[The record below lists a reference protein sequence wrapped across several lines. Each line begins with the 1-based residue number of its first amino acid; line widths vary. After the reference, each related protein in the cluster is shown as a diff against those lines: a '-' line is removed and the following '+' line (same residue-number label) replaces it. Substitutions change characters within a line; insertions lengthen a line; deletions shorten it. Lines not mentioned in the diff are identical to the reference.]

1 MAQITTYEDVVPI
14 SRVLNYLRFDGNNAP
29 IYEEVEIMRD
39 SACRVVEQYANYYL
53 KPTNKAYTTLNGSV
67 DVYASPIN
75 SVVTPQDENNYNV
88 HRKGLYS
95 TYCFSGLSDI
105 NDGAFILNVGY
116 TDTEQV
122 DPILIQ
128 AVLETVRVWFYNS
141 EGESESLRL
150 LPVTAKSM
158 LKPIKR
164 FVF

>member
-1 MAQITTYEDVVPI
+1 MSAITTYEDVVPL

-29 IYEEVEIMRD
+29 IYEEVELMRNA
-39 SACRVVEQYANYYL
+39 ACRVVEQYANYYL
-53 KPTNKAYTTLNGSV
+53 KPQNKTYTTLNGAA
-67 DVYASPIN
+67 DVYATPVN
-75 SVVTPQDENNYNV
+75 SVVTPDNESDYTI

-95 TYCFSGLSDI
+95 TYCLSGSENDI
-105 NDGAFILNVGY
+105 LVLNVGY

-141 EGESESLRL
+141 EGETESLRL